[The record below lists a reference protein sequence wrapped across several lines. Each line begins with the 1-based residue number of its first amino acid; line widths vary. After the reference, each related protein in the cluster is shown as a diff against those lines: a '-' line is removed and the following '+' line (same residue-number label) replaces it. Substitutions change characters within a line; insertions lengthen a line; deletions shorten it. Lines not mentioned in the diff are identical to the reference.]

1 MNDWFWRPVTI
12 ARYYGL
18 VFCLLSSSFSF
29 QLILLFNL
37 ALVDR
42 SSRYIY
48 VLSVRWMCNSVRSSR
63 SKPLIIAPSH
73 LNLQFCSILVMV
85 RMCFNTTITIF
96 QDFWGSL
103 LYSNVRSI
111 VCGSPLFVLLHWEL
125 CVWWSQFVYISSQY
139 RVCNTYPTVLDCV
152 FCAELRVMDLKTL
165 SYIHLCPLSILKKHV
180 KTTSIPY
187 DTTNLYWGSFF
198 LYGDL
203 FFIGTRKLFQAKT
216 FAGQDMFLYTIWR

>member
-1 MNDWFWRPVTI
+1 MFR
-12 ARYYGL
+12 
-18 VFCLLSSSFSF
+18 LLSSSFSF

-48 VLSVRWMCNSVRSSR
+48 VLSVRWMCNSVRSSL

-73 LNLQFCSILVMV
+73 LDLQFCSILVMV

-111 VCGSPLFVLLHWEL
+111 VCGSPLFCTASLGVVCVVKSICLYIITIWSVQHVPDCPGLCFLCGTYGDGSQNFKLYSLMSFVNLEKPCENHQHSLRYHQPLLR
-125 CVWWSQFVYISSQY
+125 I
-139 RVCNTYPTVLDCV
+139 
-152 FCAELRVMDLKTL
+152 K
-165 SYIHLCPLSILKKHV
+165 
-180 KTTSIPY
+180 
-187 DTTNLYWGSFF
+187 FF
-198 LYGDL
+198 LYWDL
-203 FFIGTRKLFQAKT
+203 FFIGTRKPFQAKT